1 MPHSTK
7 KIKKRTS
14 RAVVNQNN
22 NLQTE
27 RNIKHSEW
35 SIIIWCIRR
44 PLISS
49 CGHGAFYIDLMVK
62 VNMYMTTI

>member
-35 SIIIWCIRR
+35 SAIRR

-49 CGHGAFYIDLMVK
+49 CGHGAFYLDLMVK